1 MVEGS
6 GYVRDGG
13 GRIKV
18 YRDARPRRM
27 PAGPPLIT
35 VDNRRNPHS
44 HQHRLLCSGGAL
56 RLCDEDE
63 CPRQQKSFY
72 PSIPAY
78 GHLGRLCAQCSGVM
92 DNCCKAYSE
101 LPADRAGDPDELR
114 RIAEA

>member
-1 MVEGS
+1 
-6 GYVRDGG
+6 VRDGG